1 MTFTVTYR
9 GADGAVREECVEAAG
24 RGECFVQCRAC
35 GIAPISVKEGASH
48 QPKHSSSK
56 HSDNSHPST
65 SQHLNILTIITAL
78 LALTIIGGG
87 AWWWLGRDK
96 ARPAPEPKAPKKPSI
111 AKEVMP
117 VNAPKAAEETPKSTA
132 KPAAIEEKKADETN
146 AVPVEMYNG
155 MQVVG
160 RDVRTNQSGA
170 VIEKLRLSDGQ
181 LIESVHPPKP
191 LFSNPSDQLI
201 AMALSAKPGQSMAPM
216 PDLSSVD
223 SDFAKSFL
231 TPIRIEDDDSEE
243 VKALK
248 LAVKEARAY
257 IAAEVKKGR
266 TVQECLNEH
275 CRQIEQIAD
284 SHQMALLEMRKLKEE
299 GAAQEEISQFRER
312 VNEVFR
318 AKGIPELPTP
328 VRKKEEAERK

>member
-9 GADGAVREECVEAAG
+9 GADGAVRTEVVEAANRADCLSQMRAQG
-24 RGECFVQCRAC
+24 VAVLGVKSDGMPRAVKKDARGSGKPFGAYVSVAF
-35 GIAPISVKEGASH
+35 IA
-48 QPKHSSSK
+48 
-56 HSDNSHPST
+56 
-65 SQHLNILTIITAL
+65 
-78 LALTIIGGG
+78 LAVGGG
-87 AWWWLGRDK
+87 VWLWLGHDE
-96 ARPAPEPKAPKKPSI
+96 AQSSPEPKAPNKPSAL
-111 AKEVMP
+111 AKEVKP
-117 VNAPKAAEETPKSTA
+117 AAAPKAAEAPPKPTVE
-132 KPAAIEEKKADETN
+132 PAAIEEKNADETN
-146 AVPVEMYNG
+146 AVPSELYNG
-155 MQVVG
+155 VQVVG

-170 VIEKLRLSDGQ
+170 VIEKLRLADGQ
-181 LIESVHPPKP
+181 MIESVHPPKP

-231 TPIRIEDDDSEE
+231 SPIRIEDDDSDE

-266 TVQECLNEH
+266 SVQECLNEH

-318 AKGIPELPTP
+318 AKGIPELPAP
-328 VRKKEEAERK
+328 VRKKEASERK